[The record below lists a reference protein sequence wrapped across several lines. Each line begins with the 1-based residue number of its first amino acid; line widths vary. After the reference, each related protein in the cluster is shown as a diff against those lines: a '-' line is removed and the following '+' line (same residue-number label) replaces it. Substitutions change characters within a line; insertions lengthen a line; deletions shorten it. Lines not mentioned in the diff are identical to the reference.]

1 MKKKGEYYELFTRY
15 DQNPVLTAKDWPYT
29 AHTVFNPAATLFNDK
44 TLLLVRVEDKTGFSH
59 LTVATSEDGFTN
71 WDIDTMPTLQ
81 PDPDNYPE
89 EIWGIEDPRITYL
102 EELKEWVITY
112 TAYSQGGPLVSLAT
126 TTDFK
131 NFNRLGPIMP
141 PDDKDAA
148 LFPRRFN
155 GKWVLI
161 HRPMPASVC
170 HGMGAHIWLSHS
182 PDLKYWGDHQ
192 ILFEAR
198 RGGWWDANKIGLS
211 PPPLETPDGWL
222 ILYHGVRQTVNG
234 SIYRLGLALVDLEN
248 PQRVL
253 KRGDEWIFGPTADYE
268 KEGDV
273 DDVVFPCGWVHDNKT
288 DQIRLYYGGADSV
301 IAVATAQLSDLLDY
315 IKGCPDAID

>member
-1 MKKKGEYYELFTRY
+1 
-15 DQNPVLTAKDWPYT
+15 
-29 AHTVFNPAATLFNDK
+29 
-44 TLLLVRVEDKTGFSH
+44 
-59 LTVATSEDGFTN
+59 
-71 WDIDTMPTLQ
+71 
-81 PDPDNYPE
+81 
-89 EIWGIEDPRITYL
+89 
-102 EELKEWVITY
+102 
-112 TAYSQGGPLVSLAT
+112 
-126 TTDFK
+126 
-131 NFNRLGPIMP
+131 MP

-148 LFPRRFN
+148 LFPRRYN

-161 HRPMPASVC
+161 HRPMPAS
-170 HGMGAHIWLSHS
+170 HGMGAHIWLSYS

-222 ILYHGVRQTVNG
+222 ILYHGVRQTVSG

-253 KRGDEWIFGPTADYE
+253 KRGDEWIFGPTAEYE

-301 IAVATAQLSDLLDY
+301 IAVATAQLSDLLEY